1 VNFNEVEI
9 VTLEVIERVRF
20 FKEKIYLVPVVQ
32 GLCDGCFFY
41 S

>member
-1 VNFNEVEI
+1 MNFNEVEM

-20 FKEKIYLVPVVQ
+20 FKEKIYLVVQ